1 MNRLAIAFVGS
12 VCVII
17 LVYLFFGGLE
27 QYILGTLESYRKS
40 KLTFTVLSILIL
52 SSDCILPIPSSVMMY
67 LNGTVLGL
75 SIGFGVSFV
84 SVNVSSYLAYY
95 LGRISTKGWRANS
108 TRESISLAVT
118 RFGSTAIII
127 SRGIPI
133 LSESISFTCGF
144 KRYRFKEFA
153 ALNAIAFVPICF
165 LYTYIGFI
173 GSTSHVFLLMF
184 FLSCFVALTFYFLS
198 SVLIKRKLGQFE

>member
-144 KRYRFKEFA
+144 KRYRFKE
-153 ALNAIAFVPICF
+153 LLLSTPSHLSRSAF
-165 LYTYIGFI
+165 YILI
-173 GSTSHVFLLMF
+173 LDLLVQLVMF
-184 FLSCFVALTFYFLS
+184 FF
-198 SVLIKRKLGQFE
+198 